1 MKAGTLVTP
10 KPRERR
16 PRQDREHA
24 EAVRLM
30 QIVRMH
36 EHRHPELARLFH
48 VPNGGARNK
57 VAGAKLKA
65 EGVRR
70 GVPDYLWPLRSGVG
84 DVGLAIELKAAGG
97 RLEPEQREWIAHLS
111 GQGWRCVVAYGWE
124 EAWGAVC
131 DYAGLPNRLGVRR
144 AA

>member
-1 MKAGTLVTP
+1 MMTMTR
-10 KPRERR
+10 PRERR
-16 PRQDREHA
+16 PRVEREHV

-30 QIVRMH
+30 QVVRMH

-48 VPNGGARNK
+48 VPNGGGRSKAT
-57 VAGAKLKA
+57 AGKLKA

-70 GVPDYLWPLRSGVG
+70 GVPDYLWPMRSAAG
-84 DVGLAIELKAAGG
+84 DVGLAIELKAQGG

-124 EAWGAVC
+124 EAWAAICAYGGIP
-131 DYAGLPNRLGVRR
+131 DRLTLRR
-144 AA
+144 VA